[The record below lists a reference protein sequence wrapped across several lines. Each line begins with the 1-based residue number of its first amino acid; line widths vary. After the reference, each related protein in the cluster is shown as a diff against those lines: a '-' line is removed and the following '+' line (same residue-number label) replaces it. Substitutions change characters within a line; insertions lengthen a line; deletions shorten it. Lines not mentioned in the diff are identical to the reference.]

1 MPPDLVFWLAL
12 ATKLTITAGFVV
24 LASWTA
30 ERAGP
35 LIGAMVVTLPVAAG
49 PAYVFLALDHD
60 APFIA
65 ASAVTSVVSN
75 AATIVFCTLYS
86 ALAQSRGRMAS
97 LLLSFGVWIVLVTLL
112 RPLGATLLTAVAANL
127 AAFLVCAPIA
137 WRLRHAAMPPV
148 IRRWYD
154 VPLRAGMVAT
164 LVATVVT
171 LSSKL
176 GPATTG
182 ILALVPIMLIS
193 LILILHP
200 RLGGPATAAITANS
214 LPGLLGFCAAL
225 VVLHLMAERAGRAAA
240 LCSALAVSIGWN
252 LSLFAISRYAR
263 LRAQRP
269 A

>member
-86 ALAQSRGRMAS
+86 VLAQSRGRMTS
-97 LLLSFGVWIVLVTLL
+97 LLLSFGVWILLVTLL
-112 RPLGATLLTAVAANL
+112 RPLGNALLTAVAANI

-171 LSSKL
+171 LSSEL

-182 ILALVPIMLIS
+182 ILALVPIVLIS

-214 LPGLLGFCAAL
+214 LPGLLGFCVAL
-225 VVLHLMAERAGRAAA
+225 VVLHVMAQHTGRAAA
-240 LCSALAVSIGWN
+240 LCGALAVSIGWN
-252 LSLFAISRYAR
+252 LSLFAISRYGR
-263 LRAQRP
+263 LRARRP